1 MKKTIIDNL
10 DLELY
15 SETLEN
21 KLEIYIVPM
30 KNVNNIY
37 VTFSTK
43 YGSNDIE
50 FIPINENKM
59 KKFPLGIA
67 HFLEHKMFEQKNGVD
82 PFSFFSER
90 GCSAN
95 ANTNQTKTTYLF
107 SGPNFLQENLEYL
120 LDYVQSP
127 YFTDSN
133 VSKEKGIIEQ
143 EIKMYLDD
151 PNTQLYEKLLS
162 NCFVNHPIK
171 YPIIGDI
178 SNINKITK
186 EDLYECY
193 NTFYNPSNMFIV
205 ITGNVEP
212 NSAIETIRNNQ
223 SKKKFPIGQKIKI
236 KKYDEPNNVVKTSE
250 TLKLNVGIKRCA
262 VAYKIKLPKDDLYQ
276 ALLYYTTLFD
286 IKFGSTSVLGEKLKQ
301 EKIINSNLGI
311 GFDNTSEHLLMFV
324 IGETNEPGLLIERI
338 KNELSNLEISKEDF
352 ERKKKTLIS
361 SLIYVSDNIFSIN
374 RTLMNDIIKYNF
386 VRTNRYNEIKK
397 LNFKDFNNLISK
409 TDYSNISEL
418 IIEPKEQ

>member
-50 FIPINENKM
+50 FVPINENKM

-107 SGPNFLQENLEYL
+107 SGPNFFLENLEYL

-151 PNTQLYEKLLS
+151 PNTQLYEKLLN
-162 NCFVNHPIK
+162 NCFVNHPIR
-171 YPIIGDI
+171 YPIIGDV
-178 SNINKITK
+178 SSINKITK

-212 NSAIETIRNNQ
+212 NSAIEAIKNNQ

-236 KKYDEPNNVVKTSE
+236 KKYDEPNNVVKTNE
-250 TLKLNVGIKRCA
+250 TLKLNVISPFDK
-262 VAYKIKLPKDDLYQ
+262 
-276 ALLYYTTLFD
+276 TTNIGRICKTD
-286 IKFGSTSVLGEKLKQ
+286 KTFG
-301 EKIINSNLGI
+301 
-311 GFDNTSEHLLMFV
+311 
-324 IGETNEPGLLIERI
+324 
-338 KNELSNLEISKEDF
+338 DF
-352 ERKKKTLIS
+352 EK
-361 SLIYVSDNIFSIN
+361 
-374 RTLMNDIIKYNF
+374 DILDSF
-386 VRTNRYNEIKK
+386 NEIRIVNKPSSSKK
-397 LNFKDFNNLISK
+397 LNKIGIVSGFGLKNSEYIKLARKLNLDLLISGDLTQESAVLAK
-409 TDYSNISEL
+409 NLNITLIDLGHHSSEVPGL
-418 IIEPKEQ
+418 YKLKELLKPLNIKCEVVNIKPWENI